1 MEALTSAL
9 NPFNLKYVYSIING
23 KKREKLDYI
32 LEPLQAMVQISMLA
46 FCPVGSKLT
55 IAENLL
61 GIQLPG
67 MSQGIIR
74 YFNDDT
80 KEDLCYLYNVFR
92 RFISYY
98 NYLRLNTQTKPLYD
112 LLIELSKQGLA
123 NLIQTYTASNKGN
136 VIHTLQMYRNV
147 LDKPEFFINGD
158 MGDST
163 DGKGHGSS
171 KRRPDMS
178 ATIVPVGFVDSGSA
192 PGDDGGGHASENIDT
207 IFNKIVRIYSVEE
220 FTIIYNIL
228 VLMQRARTSKSP
240 RWIDECQE
248 LMAGLNQIMNNT
260 SSKIKK
266 WINENIT
273 L

>member
-1 MEALTSAL
+1 MEALSSAL
-9 NPFNLKYVYSIING
+9 NPFNLKYVYSMING

-55 IAENLL
+55 ISDNLL

-74 YFNDDT
+74 FFNDDT

-98 NYLRLNTQTKPLYD
+98 NYLRLNSQTKPLYD
-112 LLIELSKQGLA
+112 LLIELSKQGLS

-147 LDKPEFFINGD
+147 LDKPEFFINVGA
-158 MGDST
+158 GDST
-163 DGKGHGSS
+163 SGKGHGSS
-171 KRRPDMS
+171 KHRPDMS
-178 ATIVPVGFVDSGSA
+178 STIVPTGFVAGDVDVGNSGDVGS
-192 PGDDGGGHASENIDT
+192 SENIDT
-207 IFNKIVRIYSVEE
+207 IFDKIVRIYAVEE

-228 VLMQRARTSKSP
+228 VLMQKARISKSP
-240 RWIDECQE
+240 CWVDECLE

-266 WINENIT
+266 WINDNIT